1 MFIHNLFLNFSFEYK
16 SGLLLVLVKNNGKLV
31 LVKNNGI
38 KMELRIYF

>member
-16 SGLLLVLVKNNGKLV
+16 SGLLKLV